1 MKGIIKMKKAIT
13 IVMSIIFVLSL
24 GVYAFAAPGAFL
36 ESPSRNPAPTLI
48 DAILPEDCTAEII
61 ITSYADRASMSD
73 DKIAAIEGAYKVL
86 RESDDITALNQQL
99 KDYIKDKG
107 IESKNLAVSDLFDI
121 SYYGCN
127 VHDYHKQFTF
137 TIKADTLKNFVGLLH
152 FHNGEWDFIENA
164 KLNDDGTITFTV
176 EDFSPFAII
185 VDTGA
190 ADAPTGDVTPWIFI
204 ALIVASATALTVV
217 AYNYKKEKA
226 KA

>member
-1 MKGIIKMKKAIT
+1 MKKVLAIFLAA
-13 IVMSIIFVLSL
+13 VMALSFS
-24 GVYAFAAPGAFL
+24 VMAFAAPGSFVQ
-36 ESPSRNPAPTLI
+36 SPSRNDGPTLV
-48 DAILPEDCTAEII
+48 EGENESSDCTAKLVVTPYKDRKTLPQKALADIEKAYQII
-61 ITSYADRASMSD
+61 SNCTDITSLCAPFASFVS
-73 DKIAAIEGAYKVL
+73 G
-86 RESDDITALNQQL
+86 
-99 KDYIKDKG
+99 KG
-107 IESKNLAVSDLFDI
+107 IPAANLAVSDLFDI